1 MIMPNGLGTIDSDYR
16 GELMVLA
23 TWIGKG
29 DSITLNAGERVAQ
42 MLFAPVPI
50 AIFQEVSV
58 EELPETNRGEG
69 GFGSSGRF

>member
-1 MIMPNGLGTIDSDYR
+1 
-16 GELMVLA
+16 
-23 TWIGKG
+23 
-29 DSITLNAGERVAQ
+29 

-69 GFGSSGRF
+69 GLVLQEDFEAIS